1 MKLVAAMPEQIR
13 SPKLTAQW
21 ENSLLQIEKGHLS
34 PQDFMGNVVTM
45 ITNLVQDTRNISESI
60 CRWYCRPPSRGS
72 EER

>member
-45 ITNLVQDTRNISESI
+45 ISNLVQDTRNI
-60 CRWYCRPPSRGS
+60 
-72 EER
+72 

>member
-21 ENSLLQIEKGHLS
+21 ENSLLQIEKVHLS

-45 ITNLVQDTRNISESI
+45 ITNLVQDTRNI
-60 CRWYCRPPSRGS
+60 
-72 EER
+72 